1 MTNTKT
7 KTPVKDG
14 EGPIKTNTKTK
25 KATNTKSKTPPPVK
39 DGKGSTE
46 TSFSLSDHRKW
57 QLVHIAHLFPFL
69 QFFFSSK
76 KMFSSKNEFYLI

>member
-14 EGPIKTNTKTK
+14 ERPIKTNTKTK
-25 KATNTKSKTPPPVK
+25 KATNTKTKTPPPVK
-39 DGKGSTE
+39 DGKGSTK

-57 QLVHIAHLFPFL
+57 QLVHIDHLFPFL
-69 QFFFSSK
+69 QKIFFSSK
-76 KMFSSKNEFYLI
+76 K